1 MRIISL
7 YAENFKKLQ
16 AIEITPDGN
25 FVQITGKNGQ
35 GKSSTLDAIWVA
47 LAGLGVAPKRP
58 IRKGAESAKIRL
70 DLGEIIV
77 TRHFKQAESGAFTTS
92 LTVESAEGARYPSP
106 QKMLDS
112 LIGALSFDPIAFIG
126 MEPKEQFNYCRR
138 FVPDMDFDALARADS
153 ADRTRRTEIGRL
165 QTQEESAAVTIVVP
179 ADTPKE
185 EIDVTALTRELADA
199 GSKNLAEQ
207 ERKNRYDAA
216 VEKVQALRMRAAEC
230 PPRIEQDRADRQ
242 TRYDRQIVDI
252 EMQIRDLRLKA
263 DRLKDE
269 CDASNKEAAAVL
281 TRHAADF
288 NKEADDLQARIDGA
302 KPFEKLIDTT
312 DLATKIEA
320 ARKVNLNVGKLI
332 QRNKHTS
339 TAKTLKQQYDALTAQ
354 IAKRETDK
362 RAAIG
367 AAKFPVEGLTFG
379 DGAVLLNEFPLEQ
392 ASDAEKLRVSV
403 ALGMAANP
411 KLKVVFIRNGSLLD
425 EDGLRLVS
433 EMADKQDCQVWLE
446 KVDGSGKVGIV
457 LENGLI
463 KQSADDTERGDEE
476 SK

>member
-1 MRIISL
+1 MKIISL
-7 YAENFKKLQ
+7 RAENFKKLQ

-47 LAGLGVAPKRP
+47 LAGLGVAPKQP

-77 TRHFKQAESGAFTTS
+77 TRHFKHAESGAFTTS
-92 LTVESAEGARYPSP
+92 LTVESAKGARYPSP

-126 MEPKEQFNYCRR
+126 MEPKEQFDYCRR
-138 FVPDMDFDALARADS
+138 FVPDVDFDAFGLADS
-153 ADRTRRTEIGRL
+153 ADRTRRTEIGKL
-165 QTQEESAAVTIVVP
+165 QRQEEAAAVTISVP
-179 ADTPKE
+179 PDTPAE
-185 EIDVTALTRELADA
+185 EVDLTTLTDELGHAA
-199 GSKNLAEQ
+199 KNNLEEEQ
-207 ERKNRYDAA
+207 RKNRFDNA
-216 VEKVQALRMRAAEC
+216 VARVADLRARAQEIIG
-230 PPRIEQDRADRQ
+230 RIDKETADRHS
-242 TRYDRQIVDI
+242 RYDRQLADI
-252 EMQIRDLRLKA
+252 ERQIRDLRLKA
-263 DRLKDE
+263 DRLKGE
-269 CDASNKEAAAVL
+269 CDAEDTTSAAESNESARLLDVEA
-281 TRHAADF
+281 
-288 NKEADDLQARIDGA
+288 NELQAKIDA
-302 KPFEKLIDTT
+302 SKPFERPIDTT
-312 DLATKIEA
+312 ELASQIET
-320 ARKVNLNVGKLI
+320 ARRVNVSVAKLI

-354 IAKRETDK
+354 ITKREADK

-367 AAKFPVEGLTFG
+367 AAKLPVDGLSFG
-379 DGAVLLNEFPLEQ
+379 DSAVLLNELPLDQ
-392 ASDAEKLRVSV
+392 ASDAEKLRMSV

-433 EMADKQDCQVWLE
+433 EMADKNDVQVWVE
-446 KVDGSGKVGIV
+446 RVSSDGKVGIV

-463 KQSADDTERGDEE
+463 KADEAAT
-476 SK
+476 

>member
-1 MRIISL
+1 VKIISL
-7 YAENFKKLQ
+7 QAENFKKLQ

-47 LAGLGVAPKRP
+47 LAGLGVAPKQP

-77 TRHFKQAESGAFTTS
+77 TRHFKQADSGAFTTS
-92 LTVESAEGARYPSP
+92 LTVESAKGARYPSP

-138 FVPDMDFDALARADS
+138 FVPDVDFDEFALADS
-153 ADRTRRTEIGRL
+153 ADRTRRTEIGKL
-165 QTQEESAAVTIVVP
+165 QRQEESAAVVIVVP
-179 ADTPKE
+179 PNTPVE
-185 EIDVTALTRELADA
+185 ETDITALTEALGNAA
-199 GSKNLAEQ
+199 KNNLAEEQ
-207 ERKNRYDAA
+207 RKNRYDNA
-216 VEKVQALRMRAAEC
+216 VAKVAELRVRAQTLLSQ
-230 PPRIEQDRADRQ
+230 IDKDRADRQ
-242 TRYDRQIVDI
+242 SRYDRQGADI
-252 EMQIRDLRLKA
+252 ERQIRDLRLRA
-263 DRLKDE
+263 DRLKEE
-269 CDASNKEAAAVL
+269 CDAEYKASADRLTDESKTVSDEA
-281 TRHAADF
+281 
-288 NKEADDLQARIDGA
+288 NELQIKVDGA
-302 KPFEKLIDTT
+302 KEFERPIDTT
-312 DLATKIEA
+312 ELAAQIEA
-320 ARKVNLNVGKLI
+320 ARKVNLNVAKLI
-332 QRNKHTS
+332 QRNKHAS

-354 IAKRETDK
+354 IAKREADK

-433 EMADKQDCQVWLE
+433 EMADKNDVQVWVE
-446 KVDGSGKVGIV
+446 RVASDGKVGIV

-463 KQSADDTERGDEE
+463 KAHEE
-476 SK
+476 TT

>member
-1 MRIISL
+1 MKIISL
-7 YAENFKKLQ
+7 QAENFKKLQ
-16 AIEITPDGN
+16 AIEISPDGN

-92 LTVESAEGARYPSP
+92 LTVESSEGARYPSP

-138 FVPDMDFDALARADS
+138 FVPDVDFDALAKADS

-185 EIDVTALTRELADA
+185 EIDVTALTQELADA

-216 VEKVQALRMRAAEC
+216 VEKVAQLRKRAQDFIAD
-230 PPRIEQDRADRQ
+230 IERDQSERRKQRDSILADIE
-242 TRYDRQIVDI
+242 RQIQQLN
-252 EMQIRDLRLKA
+252 ER
-263 DRLKDE
+263 
-269 CDASNKEAAAVL
+269 AAAV
-281 TRHAADF
+281 TEEWEGSIQRNIAAFTKNSGDAT
-288 NKEADDLQARIDGA
+288 KEADDLQAKIDAA
-302 KPFEKLIDTT
+302 KPFDKQIDTT

-332 QRNKHTS
+332 QRNKHAS
-339 TAKTLKQQYDALTAQ
+339 AAKTLKQQYDALTAQ

-433 EMADKQDCQVWLE
+433 EMADKNDVQVWVE
-446 KVDGSGKVGIV
+446 RVASDGKVGIV

-463 KQSADDTERGDEE
+463 KAHEE
-476 SK
+476 AT